1 MFSPCQCVCACQTTM
16 FLLLVGSSL
25 DWIPAARTTHVAWRG
40 SVGCFAGVTCVPH
53 VLRLWI
59 AFHMPESV
67 LYWFCF
73 SLVCVLFFCKWVT
86 SRRSDI
92 LLLFCC
98 KSELCPMPVPE
109 SPLGAQTNRNKNA
122 VACALIVLRCTER
135 CQVVRTVKSPYYR
148 VYPQKNMVYF
158 QYLLH
163 GHVLFHSI
171 YFTLLW
177 SKVPM
182 TTMPI

>member
-1 MFSPCQCVCACQTTM
+1 M

-73 SLVCVLFFCKWVT
+73 SLVCVLFFLQVG
-86 SRRSDI
+86 DI
-92 LLLFCC
+92 ASFGHSPFVLLLQVRVV
-98 KSELCPMPVPE
+98 SDA
-109 SPLGAQTNRNKNA
+109 SARILG
-122 VACALIVLRCTER
+122 
-135 CQVVRTVKSPYYR
+135 
-148 VYPQKNMVYF
+148 
-158 QYLLH
+158 
-163 GHVLFHSI
+163 
-171 YFTLLW
+171 LW
-177 SKVPM
+177 QGLW
-182 TTMPI
+182 